1 MAKDEPLW
9 SLPGSGSNGICRS
22 LEAEQQKDGQEG
34 MRPLPGS
41 KTAETLFCSTFGTR
55 RSIHSSFYLMDV
67 CTHVAVTSRL
77 SHPCIKQPREPRLL
91 HLFATEDGSIHKL
104 FFIDPQRC

>member
-1 MAKDEPLW
+1 MAKDEPLC
-9 SLPGSGSNGICRS
+9 SLPGSGPDRVCRS
-22 LEAEQQKDGQEG
+22 LEAEWQKDGQGG

-41 KTAETLFCSTFGTR
+41 KTAERLLCSTFGTH
-55 RSIHSSFYLMDV
+55 RSIHSEPPFYRTETDV
-67 CTHVAVTSRL
+67 CTHVVVTSQL

-104 FFIDPQRC
+104 FY